1 MFLFVFYFFNML
13 SFYLIY
19 INMYELLG
27 FVPYVTWLI
36 SISIFFLFIIVHTL
50 WNIFG
55 YVTYFDKFYF
65 LLIHQDLKF
74 LKD

>member
-1 MFLFVFYFFNML
+1 
-13 SFYLIY
+13 
-19 INMYELLG
+19 MYELFG

-36 SISIFFLFIIVHTL
+36 SILIFFLFIIVHTL

-55 YVTYFDKFYF
+55 YVTYFNKFYF
-65 LLIHQDLKF
+65 LIHRDLKF